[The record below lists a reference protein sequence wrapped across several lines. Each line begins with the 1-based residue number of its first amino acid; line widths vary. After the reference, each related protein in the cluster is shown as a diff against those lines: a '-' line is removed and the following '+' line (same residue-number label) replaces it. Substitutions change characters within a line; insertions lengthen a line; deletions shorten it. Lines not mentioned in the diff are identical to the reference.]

1 MSVALDATELDRI
14 YELLLQ
20 LIKNAG
26 DLAMEGFNA
35 LEKNIDTKQG
45 SWDLV
50 TQYDKSVEALLIA
63 GIRKQYPTHKW
74 AKKMSFRRTLT
85 IHHEFSEF

>member
-1 MSVALDATELDRI
+1 MSVALDASELDRI

-26 DLAMEGFNA
+26 DLAMEGFNSSA
-35 LEKNIDTKQG
+35 KKIDTKQG

-50 TQYDKSVEALLIA
+50 THYDKAVEALLIA

-74 AKKMSFRRTLT
+74 ATKISF
-85 IHHEFSEF
+85 